1 MLFYQPTLHGV
12 TDSHLNDQ
20 CRRSL
25 TFLTPRFRRSGVFPS
40 QYYNVENNL
49 YTQLTF
55 CCFFYACLYTASFLP
70 YGRFYNRIGGN
81 PTSLHAFMFIFA
93 YLTFPFLR
101 KPYTM
106 ESIKLF

>member
-1 MLFYQPTLHGV
+1 MLFYQPELHGV
-12 TDSHLNDQ
+12 KDVDLNDR
-20 CRRSL
+20 CRRSM

-40 QYYNVENNL
+40 MTVNVENNL

-55 CCFFYACLYTASFLP
+55 CCFFYACLYTVSFLP
-70 YGRFYNRIGGN
+70 YGRFYQRLGGN
-81 PTSLHAFMFIFA
+81 PTSLQSFFFIFS